1 MFKKSNI
8 ASIFIPFVFCLFF
21 SSQTLGEGPER
32 IVMETT
38 SPKKINRMVGH
49 SFIVEIRWGMVN
61 RVEFS
66 APDIAE
72 AIILTPRQIYIMGK
86 KPGRTNITLR
96 EIYDGGIIK
105 DSAIIEL
112 KVSPDIFIV
121 EVIIGSNVSQVKFE
135 WSE

>member
-8 ASIFIPFVFCLFF
+8 ASIFIPFIFCLFF
-21 SSQTLGEGPER
+21 SSQSLGKGPER

-38 SPKKINRMVGH
+38 SPVKINRMVGQ
-49 SFIVEIRWGMVN
+49 SVIVEIRWGIVN
-61 RVEFS
+61 RVDFS

-72 AIILTPRQIYIMGK
+72 AIILTPRQIYLMGK
-86 KPGRTNITLR
+86 KPGITNITLR
-96 EIYDGGIIK
+96 QIYGEDIIK

-121 EVIIGSNVSQVKFE
+121 EVIKGSSVSQVKFE